1 MPEQSNGRRGGATW
15 QAQARILRVVAH
27 PVRLVVL
34 AALTRRSQ
42 CVKDLNKLV
51 PLSQARMSQHM
62 AALRRVG
69 LVACHVNGPL
79 RCYYV
84 LRPTLVRQLMKL
96 LAAEHPERPRDRAAV
111 LREIAHATQAP
122 QESDT

>member
-1 MPEQSNGRRGGATW
+1 MTEQGSGRRGEAAW
-15 QAQARILRVVAH
+15 QGQARILRVLAH
-27 PVRLVVL
+27 PVRLLIL
-34 AALTRRSQ
+34 AALASRSQ
-42 CVKDLNKLV
+42 CVKDLNRLV
-51 PLSQARMSQHM
+51 PLSQARLSQHM

-84 LRPTLVRQLMKL
+84 LRPTLVRGLMKL

-111 LREIAHATQAP
+111 LREIARARAAP
-122 QESDT
+122 QETNA